1 MRWIISAF
9 VIVGC
14 SVFVGAGETRAA
26 LAVDPVGAVGA
37 LFASQARSPHSNPG
51 GGKLTIGEVVL
62 SRLVSSRA
70 GVASKTPHVPGF
82 SARGCEAAMASAHDG
97 EIPTGAGVFAKTA
110 VFPVHL
116 GYSPTS
122 LLFGEF
128 RYCSK
133 FGQLVVLQERKA
145 NGNAERG
152 KPRAAKR
159 RPGKI

>member
-1 MRWIISAF
+1 
-9 VIVGC
+9 
-14 SVFVGAGETRAA
+14 
-26 LAVDPVGAVGA
+26 
-37 LFASQARSPHSNPG
+37 
-51 GGKLTIGEVVL
+51 
-62 SRLVSSRA
+62 
-70 GVASKTPHVPGF
+70 
-82 SARGCEAAMASAHDG
+82 MASAHDG

-116 GYSPTS
+116 GYSSTS